1 MMSPLKSVAEYHR
14 AIERIRILQG
24 VLDTLAKM
32 KGNMDPD
39 VLAVSQEID
48 LYIVRVQQYWQSQ
61 CQKGAM

>member
-1 MMSPLKSVAEYHR
+1 MSPLKSVAEYHR